1 MAKEKVLEQPD
12 KEAQDLLNDIVED
25 SVDEVILPGTKKS
38 YSISWLKRG
47 TIRKITDITSG
58 KEDGEDDKIS
68 CKVSAAIILNGYW
81 KIKLWYGLLWRW
93 LYYIK
98 QYNDEQLAP
107 LIEVGKKKVPVDA
120 FYLTTISV
128 IGMRDTM
135 MAMTKAEVE
144 RILQEHHTEQ
154 PTH

>member
-1 MAKEKVLEQPD
+1 MAKVKKLEQPGND
-12 KEAQDLLNDIVED
+12 AQKLLNDIVED
-25 SVDEVILPGTKKS
+25 SVDEVIIPGTKKS
-38 YSISWLKRG
+38 YYISWLKRG

-58 KEDGEDDKIS
+58 DTTGEDDKIS

-81 KIKLWYGLLWRW
+81 RLKMWYWLFWRW

-107 LIEVGKKKVPVDA
+107 LIETGKKKVPVDA

-154 PTH
+154 PTR